1 MSKSPT
7 ATGTAAAPA
16 VVDPPPTGSSTAVSS
31 LVIGCVLVGA
41 SSSFIKLSET
51 TATTAAFFRCALA
64 LIAFAPAVALEW
76 RRRGLPPRRM
86 VLLGLLAG
94 FFLGCDY
101 LMWTQSILDSGAA
114 VATVL
119 IGVQVVA
126 FPILSRIFLG
136 DAIARRFLL
145 ALPLMIIGL
154 GLTGGLLTADE
165 AAPHPTRGAILGV
178 SAGIC
183 YAAYLMVHRPA
194 SHARPSL
201 HVTPVACSTLAAA
214 VVIGSVGAATGQI
227 DVTLPAR
234 SWFWLAAVALC
245 GQALSF
251 VLIGYGL
258 SRLTTGVAAA
268 LMLLQPVAAV
278 VLGTLVLGERPAAAQ
293 YLGMLLTLTAV
304 LIASLSPRRRRA
316 RAPHTGTP
324 HTRAP
329 RTGGHDRS

>member
-1 MSKSPT
+1 MSNSPT
-7 ATGTAAAPA
+7 DTQRRGTDTSATASATVAAQRPEPSAA
-16 VVDPPPTGSSTAVSS
+16 LIS
-31 LVIGCVLVGA
+31 LVVGCVLVGA
-41 SSSFIKLSET
+41 SSSFIKLSQT
-51 TATTAAFFRCALA
+51 SATTAAFFRCALA
-64 LIAFAPAVALEW
+64 LVAFLPAVALEW

-145 ALPLMIIGL
+145 ALPLMLIGL
-154 GLTGGLLTADE
+154 GLTGGLLSADD
-165 AAPHPTRGAILGV
+165 AAPHPVRGAILGV
-178 SAGIC
+178 SAGVC

-194 SHARPSL
+194 SHARPAL
-201 HVTPVACSTLAAA
+201 HITPVACSTLAAA
-214 VVIGSVGAATGQI
+214 LVIGSVGAVTGQI

-268 LMLLQPVAAV
+268 LMLLQPLAAV

-304 LIASLSPRRRRA
+304 LIASITPRRRWGRA
-316 RAPHTGTP
+316 RSA
-324 HTRAP
+324 
-329 RTGGHDRS
+329 GGHDRS